1 MEKPDIELQ
10 KLEIEKIKVSIE
22 RGKIIEGQIRT
33 LVIVLIAVVGGV
45 SGMVL
50 NIDKYSSKEF
60 VIAIS
65 VLGLFFTGLI
75 TYITLDL
82 WFELEDLKK
91 KWKDSRL

>member
-45 SGMVL
+45 RGGKNGDINTCPYLDAWV
-50 NIDKYSSKEF
+50 YSHNRF
-60 VIAIS
+60 WTY
-65 VLGLFFTGLI
+65 GLENT
-75 TYITLDL
+75 
-82 WFELEDLKK
+82 
-91 KWKDSRL
+91 